1 MKKSLAAL
9 LLLSLVV
16 GCVGCGDEPKDD
28 GNPFRNQERN
38 QQGGIVTVEATHIQL
53 SDKDLAFLA
62 KETDLEF
69 LDLTGNNVTNAGLVH
84 LKDLD
89 RLETLVLSHNKGIG
103 MGFVTMGFVTD
114 PSSQITNA
122 GLVHLTGLSN
132 LKRLSLDWCDV
143 TDEELEHLKGL
154 AKLQTLDLAVNTYI
168 TDAGLVHLKG
178 LTGLQTLDLR
188 LTKITDAGLVHLK
201 GMIKLQKL
209 NLAFTKVTGAGVAD
223 LQKALP
229 NCDIVP

>member
-1 MKKSLAAL
+1 MRVLLAVL
-9 LLLSLVV
+9 LIV
-16 GCVGCGDEPKDD
+16 GCVGCDDEPKGD
-28 GNPFRNQERN
+28 GNPFRNLERN

-89 RLETLVLSHNKGIG
+89 RLETLVLTFNRIG
-103 MGFVTMGFVTD
+103 MGFATD

-122 GLVHLTGLSN
+122 GMVHLTGLSN
-132 LKRLSLDWCDV
+132 LERLSLDHC
-143 TDEELEHLKGL
+143 K
-154 AKLQTLDLAVNTYI
+154 I

-178 LTGLQTLDLR
+178 LTQLQTLDLAYNLWITDAGVEHLKGLTGLQTLDLQ
-188 LTKITDAGLVHLK
+188 LTNITDAGLVYLK
-201 GMIKLQKL
+201 GLTELQTL
-209 NLAFTKVTGAGVAD
+209 GLRNTKVTDAGVAE
-223 LQKALP
+223 LQKSLP
-229 NCDIVP
+229 NCEILK

>member
-1 MKKSLAAL
+1 MRFLLAVL
-9 LLLSLVV
+9 LVV

-89 RLETLVLSHNKGIG
+89 RLETLVLTSNDIG
-103 MGFVTMGFVTD
+103 MGFATD

-122 GLVHLTGLSN
+122 GMVHLTGLSN
-132 LKRLSLDWCDV
+132 LKRLALDRCD
-143 TDEELEHLKGL
+143 
-154 AKLQTLDLAVNTYI
+154 I

-178 LTGLQTLDLR
+178 LTQLQTLDLAYNLWITDAGVEHLKGLTGLQTLDLQ
-188 LTKITDAGLVHLK
+188 LTQITDAGLVHLK

-229 NCDIVP
+229 DCEIEH

>member
-1 MKKSLAAL
+1 MRVLLAVL
-9 LLLSLVV
+9 LVV

-103 MGFVTMGFVTD
+103 MGFVTD

-154 AKLQTLDLAVNTYI
+154 AKLQTLDLAFNTYI

-188 LTKITDAGLVHLK
+188 LTKITDSGLVHLK
-201 GMIKLQKL
+201 GLVNLQTL
-209 NLAFTKVTGAGVAD
+209 GLRNTKVTAAGVAD

-229 NCDIVP
+229 NCKIEK